1 MPLLMCLAVAFASN
15 PGPGSDSYI
24 ARVAHVVEQA
34 GANCNRMEDSVR
46 EAASRLLKGGKLWAA
61 GNPAF
66 MSEMC
71 GRAGGL
77 MLIQSLGDATPA
89 AGDVVMYGLSGE
101 RQPIPDSIGNSGAHI
116 ALFGDA
122 AGSNVSPSLASIVH
136 AWIYT
141 GMLIEA
147 CARQGKMPV
156 TFETIGLPGGYPRIQ
171 QYQAKGILWIDHA
184 PAALEEAKHLE
195 LGRRYADNV
204 AAILNRV
211 EREDREKLNRAG
223 EWAARALAEGKT
235 VYMYCM
241 GHFVPD
247 EVAKSEIGAKFKTAT
262 WNSGFTTQAV
272 PDDRFN
278 AGDLAIHIGYQHPPN
293 GLYERARPAGTRIV
307 YVDLLEHRDWKTD
320 ADVIWIDPMWPWDD
334 AVVTFEGYDIPM
346 LPPSGIVNS
355 AIAWEIYRLA
365 TK

>member
-1 MPLLMCLAVAFASN
+1 MPLLMCLAVALAADPA
-15 PGPGSDSYI
+15 PGGQSYLS
-24 ARVAHVVEQA
+24 RVARVVEQA
-34 GANCNRMEDSVR
+34 GATCDHMEDSAR
-46 EAASRLLKGGKLWAA
+46 DAAKRLLNGGKLWAA

-66 MSEMC
+66 VSEMC

-77 MLIQSLGDATPA
+77 MCIQPLGSNAPL
-89 AGDVVMYGLSGE
+89 AGDVVLYGRAGADAV
-101 RQPIPDSIGNSGAHI
+101 PDTVARSGAHVKTFEGDPLHGISPTLESI
-116 ALFGDA
+116 AQ
-122 AGSNVSPSLASIVH
+122 

-141 GMLIEA
+141 GMLVEA
-147 CARQGKMPV
+147 CAQQGKMPV

-171 QYQAKGILWIDHA
+171 QYQAKGVFWIDFDA
-184 PAALEEAKHLE
+184 KALDSAGHLE
-195 LGRRYADNV
+195 LGKRFAQKV
-204 AAILNRV
+204 VEILNRV
-211 EREDREKLNRAG
+211 EKEDREKLDRAG
-223 EWAARALAEGKT
+223 EWAATALRDGRT

-262 WNSGFTTQAV
+262 WNSGFTSQAA
-272 PDDRFN
+272 PNDPLN

-293 GLYERARPAGTRIV
+293 GLYERARATGAKIV
-307 YVDLLEHRDWKTD
+307 YVDLLEHRDWKSD
-320 ADVIWIDPMWPWDD
+320 SNVIWIDPMWPWDD
-334 AVVTFEGYDIPM
+334 AVVRIEGYDIPL